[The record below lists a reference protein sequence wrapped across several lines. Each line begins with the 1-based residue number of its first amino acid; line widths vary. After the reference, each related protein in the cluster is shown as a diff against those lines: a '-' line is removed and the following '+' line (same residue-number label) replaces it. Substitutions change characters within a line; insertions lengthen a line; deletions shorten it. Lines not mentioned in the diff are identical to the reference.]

1 MSPNFLVENTPLKR
15 KHKSQLQVHSTLFTI
30 FWAINTFYSIMNE
43 ESIYTAVEFY
53 LSKPVGKRPTHTK

>member
-30 FWAINTFYSIMNE
+30 F
-43 ESIYTAVEFY
+43 
-53 LSKPVGKRPTHTK
+53 